1 MENIKFWKPPFKLYF
16 SYVYNSQDNEGDQL
30 CFMFDL
36 DSWDYEKDLEIKEEV
51 IEILNGKI
59 DKKITSKLK
68 IVDGYKIYMEDKPF
82 ITIRGWGYLTGHGA
96 GALWLDHNLAKE
108 IQDDFAKWIVDK
120 LTK

>member
-1 MENIKFWKPPFKLYF
+1 MENIKFWTPPFKLYF
-16 SYVYNSQDNEGDQL
+16 SYVYNNQDDESDQL

-68 IVDGYKIYMEDKPF
+68 IVDGYKIYMDGNPF
-82 ITIRGWGYLTGHGA
+82 ITVRWWGYLTGHGA
-96 GALWLDHNLAKE
+96 GALWLNHDVAKK
-108 IQDDFAKWIVDK
+108 IQDDFALWILNK